1 MVTVIFHNL
10 QQAECALAVAAGR
23 PLTLLTAPWAG
34 SYGGPGFYLAIVEAA
49 RQRYPQTDVQAILDC
64 GDAAAVAQMALALGW
79 RNLVLRGKA
88 SVREKITQIAE
99 SYGAEVLSRPP
110 KAFDPGAQATDI
122 TVQLRTV
129 F

>member
-1 MVTVIFHNL
+1 MRIGCGRWSPADVVD
-10 QQAECALAVAAGR
+10 CAVGR
-23 PLTLLTAPWAG
+23 ELW
-34 SYGGPGFYLAIVEAA
+34 
-49 RQRYPQTDVQAILDC
+49 RAILDC